1 MMNHKDI
8 QDPDNFSD
16 KDYERWEYL
25 LMDEETTGE
34 ELQEIVMTL
43 AHLPTE
49 RAQKLLEKFKNSKR
63 AHEVGWLEPAMD
75 EGKIWTMSPR
85 DKKEERDMMALK
97 SYFRKQDTIVELMG
111 ECNKYEYN
119 IDLMKIEV
127 EALEQ
132 LEQDELNEDQQED
145 IKYRKSALH
154 DLIIMEKSHL
164 EEAEKD
170 IAMIEKISEKIK
182 GSITTERYKD
192 LQPWDIDGFHFD
204 GETD

>member
-16 KDYERWEYL
+16 KDYKKWDYL
-25 LMDEETTGE
+25 LFDDETSSEQ
-34 ELQEIVMTL
+34 LKDIVMTL
-43 AHLPTE
+43 AHLPTQ
-49 RAQKLLEKFKNSKR
+49 RAQDLLEKFTNSNR
-63 AHEVGWLEPAMD
+63 AHEVEWLEPAMD
-75 EGKIWTMSPR
+75 EGKFWTISPR
-85 DKKEERDMMALK
+85 DEKEERDMMALK
-97 SYFRKQDTIVELMG
+97 LYFRKQDTIVELMG
-111 ECNKYEYN
+111 ECDKYEYN
-119 IDLMKIEV
+119 INLMKIEM

-132 LEQDELNEDQQED
+132 LEQDELNENQQED

-164 EEAEKD
+164 EEAKKD
-170 IAMIEKISEKIK
+170 ITVLEKISEKII

-204 GETD
+204 GE

>member
-16 KDYERWEYL
+16 KDYKKWDYL
-25 LMDEETTGE
+25 LFDDETSSEQ
-34 ELQEIVMTL
+34 LKDIVMTL
-43 AHLPTE
+43 AHLPTQ
-49 RAQKLLEKFKNSKR
+49 RAQDLLERFTNSNR
-63 AHEVGWLEPAMD
+63 AHEVEWLEPAMD
-75 EGKIWTMSPR
+75 EGKFWTISPR
-85 DKKEERDMMALK
+85 DEKEERDLMALK
-97 SYFRKQDTIVELMG
+97 LYFRKQDTIVELMG
-111 ECNKYEYN
+111 ECDKYEYN
-119 IDLMKIEV
+119 INLMKIEM

-132 LEQDELNEDQQED
+132 LEQDELNENQQED

-164 EEAEKD
+164 EEAKKD
-170 IAMIEKISEKIK
+170 ITVLEKISEKII

-204 GETD
+204 GE

>member
-16 KDYERWEYL
+16 KDYKKWDYL
-25 LMDEETTGE
+25 LFDDETSSEQ
-34 ELQEIVMTL
+34 LKDIVMTL
-43 AHLPTE
+43 AHLPTQ
-49 RAQKLLEKFKNSKR
+49 RAQDLLEKFTNSNR
-63 AHEVGWLEPAMD
+63 AHEVEWLEPAMD
-75 EGKIWTMSPR
+75 EGKFWTTSPR
-85 DKKEERDMMALK
+85 DEKEERDMMALK
-97 SYFRKQDTIVELMG
+97 LYFRKQDTIVELMG
-111 ECNKYEYN
+111 ECDKYEYN
-119 IDLMKIEV
+119 INLMKIEM

-132 LEQDELNEDQQED
+132 LEQDELNENQQED

-164 EEAEKD
+164 EEAKKD
-170 IAMIEKISEKIK
+170 ITVLEKISEKII

-204 GETD
+204 GE

>member
-16 KDYERWEYL
+16 KDYKKWDYL
-25 LMDEETTGE
+25 LFDDETSSEQ
-34 ELQEIVMTL
+34 LKDIVMTL
-43 AHLPTE
+43 AHLPTQ
-49 RAQKLLEKFKNSKR
+49 RAQDLLEKFTNSNR
-63 AHEVGWLEPAMD
+63 AHEVEWLEPAMD
-75 EGKIWTMSPR
+75 EGKFWTISPR
-85 DKKEERDMMALK
+85 DEKEERDLMALK
-97 SYFRKQDTIVELMG
+97 LYFRKQDTIVELMG
-111 ECNKYEYN
+111 ECDKYEYN
-119 IDLMKIEV
+119 INLMKIEM

-132 LEQDELNEDQQED
+132 LEQDELNENQQED

-164 EEAEKD
+164 EEAKKD
-170 IAMIEKISEKIK
+170 ITVLEKISEKII

-204 GETD
+204 GE